1 MSTIDTLWDY
11 IVAALGVLLT
21 WMYKAFNAR
30 ITSLETR
37 VEAEQTERHRIEIL
51 VAGQYVTRQEMKAQ
65 FDVLFSKLDSISN
78 KLDHKQDR

>member
-78 KLDHKQDR
+78 KLDRKQDR

>member
-1 MSTIDTLWDY
+1 MSADTLWDY
-11 IVAALGVLLT
+11 IVAAFGVLLT

-30 ITSLETR
+30 ITSLETS
-37 VEAEQTERHRIEIL
+37 VETEQAERHRIEVL